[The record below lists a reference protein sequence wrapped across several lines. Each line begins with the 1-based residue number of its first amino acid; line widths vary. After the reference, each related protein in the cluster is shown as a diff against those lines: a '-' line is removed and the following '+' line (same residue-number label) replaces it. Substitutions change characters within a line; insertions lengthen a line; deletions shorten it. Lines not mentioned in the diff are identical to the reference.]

1 MTSLRQSVRKIKVL
15 GYPYASGKYNKGTT
29 STPQWLQDQHWFKN
43 LAATYKIPIEYE
55 EISASRPD
63 SIRFTRKYSAQG
75 PTAFSSEDEQIDEL
89 SDGVSKH
96 DAMQIAD
103 NLRR

>member
-15 GYPYASGKYNKGTT
+15 GYPFASGKYNKGTT

-55 EISASRPD
+55 EIRATKSD
-63 SIRFTRKYSAQG
+63 SIRFTRKYSAQS
-75 PTAFSSEDEQIDEL
+75 PASFSSEDE
-89 SDGVSKH
+89 
-96 DAMQIAD
+96 
-103 NLRR
+103 